1 MGTPTT
7 RPGHVRIRLQLQD
20 RPAPLGA
27 GAAPYVLTTL
37 LGVVATAAS
46 ALSLLVPSLLGGAA
60 VTRGNLR
67 GTALVVLVVGV
78 PLMVGAAVR
87 TAHGS
92 ARALVLWLAAV
103 SYLLYQSVLF
113 CFMTPFNRLFLLYVA
128 MLGLSLATG
137 LAVLREVDL
146 LAFSGRLHHR
156 LPVRALAATLLT
168 FVGLNAVAW
177 LARIIPTVFT
187 DDPSSV
193 LTGGGLQTN
202 AVWVQDLAFWI
213 PAATVVG
220 VRMWRRHPWG
230 RLLGGVLL
238 AFYVIES
245 LSIASDQWWGA
256 RADAGQPDLA
266 SMTMVPVFG
275 VVALVA
281 AVPLAWYLRNVDRK
295 F

>member
-1 MGTPTT
+1 MGAPTT

-27 GAAPYVLTTL
+27 RAAPYVLATL
-37 LGVVATAAS
+37 LGVVATAAA

-78 PLMVGAAVR
+78 PLMIGAAVR
-87 TAHGS
+87 TAQGS
-92 ARALVLWLAAV
+92 ARALVLWLGAV
-103 SYLLYQSVLF
+103 AYLLYQSVLF

-137 LAVLREVDL
+137 LSVLREVDL

-156 LPVRALAATLLT
+156 LPVRALAATLLA

-177 LARIIPTVFT
+177 LARIVPTVFA

-193 LTGGGLQTN
+193 LAGGGLQTN

-213 PAATVVG
+213 PAAVVVG
-220 VRMWRRHPWG
+220 VRMWRRRPWG
-230 RLLGGVLL
+230 RLLGGALL
-238 AFYVIES
+238 VFYVIES

-281 AVPLAWYLRNVDRK
+281 AVPLALYVRNVDRK